1 MFAEVWL
8 SNLPRWS
15 PSVSSPP
22 DSITVTLSCM
32 ALQRQISAD
41 SSVSRTISR
50 ELCYRL
56 HGTLVQSHY
65 SNNYIGFRSSRGL
78 CSRSLSSHS
87 TCELSNSHLI
97 STVCWTT
104 TYLHVTCGLKDNI
117 SSVFLSGN
125 QLLPD
130 AASASLRRPS
140 GTALNH
146 QHGTQ
151 PASEHSRH
159 VSRPNCLTRPF
170 SELPPPSSLA
180 SESS

>member
-1 MFAEVWL
+1 MCEL
-8 SNLPRWS
+8 
-15 PSVSSPP
+15 
-22 DSITVTLSCM
+22 DSDRPHKFRDLFY
-32 ALQRQISAD
+32 
-41 SSVSRTISR
+41 SSVSRAISR

-65 SNNYIGFRSSRGL
+65 SNNYIGFQSSRGL
-78 CSRSLSSHS
+78 CSRSHSSHS